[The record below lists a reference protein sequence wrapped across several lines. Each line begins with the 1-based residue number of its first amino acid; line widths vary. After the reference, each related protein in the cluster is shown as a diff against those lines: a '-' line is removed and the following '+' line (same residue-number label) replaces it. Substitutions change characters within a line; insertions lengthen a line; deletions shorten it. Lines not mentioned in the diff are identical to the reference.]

1 MGRKIEPKDLL
12 EVIQLVESINEYWF
26 EKSKETPIKAI
37 EIYQEEYFLLDMVN
51 EGDML
56 KMRDSCERYDLETYK
71 RSVMV
76 CPRSNGVHSLLSRD
90 QCREWSAAKRR
101 CEAGGSRTIKM
112 TLRPFTAGDPRNR
125 IDNRAGSLAIFEA
138 ITTIWDGKGYRKI
151 EISAIEESPEHAE
164 DLLVELKS
172 EEDKTYLVEEVKTI
186 LVLGREFPIQE
197 GPGSFMLNS
206 LPRTSMV
213 LTSRTK

>member
-1 MGRKIEPKDLL
+1 
-12 EVIQLVESINEYWF
+12 
-26 EKSKETPIKAI
+26 
-37 EIYQEEYFLLDMVN
+37 
-51 EGDML
+51 
-56 KMRDSCERYDLETYK
+56 
-71 RSVMV
+71 
-76 CPRSNGVHSLLSRD
+76 
-90 QCREWSAAKRR
+90 
-101 CEAGGSRTIKM
+101 M